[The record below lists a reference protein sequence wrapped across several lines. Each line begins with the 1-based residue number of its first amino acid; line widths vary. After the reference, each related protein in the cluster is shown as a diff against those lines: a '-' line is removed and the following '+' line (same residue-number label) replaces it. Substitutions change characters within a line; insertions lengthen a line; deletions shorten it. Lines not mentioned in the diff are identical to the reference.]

1 MYLVAK
7 KTTSTPWNLKSKVDW
22 PRKGRW
28 EQEYYL
34 LMCRKMESQRFM
46 GVLGEKYREKREKSA
61 QKGCLKSSNF
71 VLVKFTQVWGCL
83 GQFIGKNMF
92 DVHLVHA
99 RWRQQLCLF
108 QLFGSNFDRL
118 WRPFQTLIEVILMAL
133 EIFGCLVSRILDIS
147 KIQWL
152 DQKLCPWEVSWCAQ
166 NSFQDIST
174 VLTQILTHE

>member
-108 QLFGSNFDRL
+108 PTFWFQLRSLMKTFPNSDWGDSNG
-118 WRPFQTLIEVILMAL
+118 I
-133 EIFGCLVSRILDIS
+133 G
-147 KIQWL
+147 KIWMS
-152 DQKLCPWEVSWCAQ
+152 C
-166 NSFQDIST
+166 F
-174 VLTQILTHE
+174 